1 MTILEKQTIS
11 KSLLALINEEKLS
24 TLKHT
29 EYSPQTDFLFPW
41 ERDYEMRKICK
52 LYSGL
57 FFSVYLEIVYK

>member
-29 EYSPQTDFLFPW
+29 EYSPQTD
-41 ERDYEMRKICK
+41 
-52 LYSGL
+52 L
-57 FFSVYLEIVYK
+57 FFPREGEY